1 MKYEARIQ
9 VEIADLSDA
18 FFENIIVYELIR
30 PSGLGGPGC
39 IIMISDEG
47 QIYQFQGYDLDVL
60 NFYSVQ
66 TK

>member
-30 PSGLGGPGC
+30 PSGALDRPWL
-39 IIMISDEG
+39 
-47 QIYQFQGYDLDVL
+47 YYYDIR
-60 NFYSVQ
+60 
-66 TK
+66 